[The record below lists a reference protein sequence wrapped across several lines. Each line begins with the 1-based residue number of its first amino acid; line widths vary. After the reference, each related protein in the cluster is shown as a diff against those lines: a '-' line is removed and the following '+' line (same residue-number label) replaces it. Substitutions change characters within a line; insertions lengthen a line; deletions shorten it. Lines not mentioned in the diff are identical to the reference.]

1 MTNRA
6 IRPWLVPLLVLLLS
20 TAVSALL
27 ERYLDHANIIMI
39 YMAGM
44 IYVAQRE
51 GRAAALAVVA
61 GSILIFDCLFV
72 APRWSFTPIDPQYYF
87 TFVVMGVV
95 GWLISHFAERA
106 RREAA
111 AASQAAVAVE
121 SERLRSTLLS
131 GISHDFRT
139 PLTTIVGSATSL
151 LQQGHMLDEAHR
163 RALLEGVLGEAQ
175 RLHAL
180 SSGLLDL
187 TRMESGVVRPQCE
200 WCPADE
206 LIEEARLA
214 TGARLHQHA
223 LRTELPADV
232 VVWGDP
238 RLLDLALVNLLENV
252 ARHTPPGTAVT
263 LRIGTAP
270 GWWSLQ
276 VHDNGPGLPPG
287 GERGAFTT
295 LPRPAA
301 AVAGSG
307 AGLGLALCAA
317 VARLHGGHL
326 EAMNDRGAR
335 ITLTL
340 PLPPGM
346 RLPGA
351 ESP

>member
-1 MTNRA
+1 MTYRPIRA
-6 IRPWLVPLLVLLLS
+6 WLVPLLVLLLC
-20 TAVSALL
+20 TAASALL
-27 ERYLDHANIIMI
+27 EPYLDHANIILI

-51 GRAAALAVVA
+51 GRSAALAVVA
-61 GSILIFDCLFV
+61 GSILIFDCIFV

-95 GWLISHFAERA
+95 GWLISHLAERA
-106 RREAA
+106 RREAT

-139 PLTTIVGSATSL
+139 PLTTIVGSTTSL

-163 RALLEGVLGEAQ
+163 RALLEGVLSEAQ

-200 WCPADE
+200 WCPGDE
-206 LIEEARLA
+206 LVEEALHA
-214 TGARLHQHA
+214 TGVRLQRHA
-223 LRTELPADV
+223 VRTELPADV

-238 RLLDLALVNLLENV
+238 RLLGQALVNLLENV
-252 ARHTPPGTAVT
+252 SRHTPPGTTVT

-270 GWWSLQ
+270 GWWTLQ
-276 VHDNGPGLPPG
+276 VHDNGPGLPTG
-287 GERGAFTT
+287 DEREAFKTV
-295 LPRPAA
+295 PRPADA
-301 AVAGSG
+301 AAGCG

-317 VARLHGGHL
+317 VARLHGGHM
-326 EAMNDRGAR
+326 EAVNDRGAR

-340 PLPPGM
+340 PLPPDM
-346 RLPGA
+346 RLPGS